1 MTTSNPN
8 DIELEIDNPGAE
20 PSASP
25 ARFAIEAA
33 IGISI
38 ALAVCL
44 ALLASTGEIPFVY
57 QGY

>member
-1 MTTSNPN
+1 MTTSTPN
-8 DIELEIDNPGAE
+8 DIEPEIDDPGTE
-20 PSASP
+20 PSVSP
-25 ARFAIEAA
+25 VRFAIEAA
-33 IGISI
+33 IGVLT

>member
-1 MTTSNPN
+1 MTTSPSTT
-8 DIELEIDNPGAE
+8 DTPPAGEVTEE
-20 PSASP
+20 PSPSP
-25 ARFAIEAA
+25 VRFVVEAA
-33 IGISI
+33 IGIAL

>member
-1 MTTSNPN
+1 MTTSNTN
-8 DIELEIDNPGAE
+8 DIEPEIDNSGAE

-25 ARFAIEAA
+25 TRFAIEAA
-33 IGISI
+33 IGIFI